1 MDLVVKGMT
10 CGGCVKSVER
20 AVGRVAGVSAVTV
33 ELDGG
38 KVEVQGEATRDAVVT
53 AIVKAGYEVAPA

>member
-1 MDLVVKGMT
+1 MDFVVKGMT

-20 AVGRVAGVSAVTV
+20 AVGRVAGVSSVKV

-38 KVEVQGEATRDAVVT
+38 KVEVQGDVAREAVET

>member
-1 MDLVVKGMT
+1 MDFVVKGMT

-20 AVGRVAGVSAVTV
+20 AVGRVAGVSGVKV

-38 KVEVQGEATRDAVVT
+38 KVEVEGAVERAAVVA
-53 AIVKAGYEVAPA
+53 AIEKAGYEVASA